1 MIKQLD
7 TGDFPD
13 TDLSHN
19 WNVNDK
25 CIDTYFTPNAS
36 PDNFKILMDKMNE
49 LIELINNIQKV

>member
-7 TGDFPD
+7 NGDFPD

-36 PDNFKILMDKMNE
+36 PDNFKILMDKMN
-49 LIELINNIQKV
+49 